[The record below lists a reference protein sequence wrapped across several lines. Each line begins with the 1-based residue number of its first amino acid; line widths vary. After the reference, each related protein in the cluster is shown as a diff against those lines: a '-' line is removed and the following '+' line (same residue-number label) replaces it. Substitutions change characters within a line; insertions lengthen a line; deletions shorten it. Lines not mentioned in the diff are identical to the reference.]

1 VLLAIKGLNHG
12 GAERLVVDSAR
23 AGDHHRFRYE
33 VAFVLAGSDALV
45 GELDAAS
52 IPVTNL
58 GAGHSLDLRWIVGFR
73 RLLVNGRYAV
83 VHFHL
88 PYTAAVGRLVV
99 LSLPRHLRPITLYT
113 EHCLWNK
120 VSPLVKMLNRAT
132 VRRDGALIAVS
143 EAAKSSLPRGPRDM
157 ARVVVHGIDPATA
170 RQVVADRESVRAQIR
185 KELAVPD
192 GDLLVITVANLRSEK
207 GYDVLLDV
215 AHQAGLRGLP
225 LRFAAAGQ
233 GDLEEELAERH
244 QALGLGER
252 FRLLGHRRDAL
263 ALLAAA
269 DIVVLPSHQDGLPVV
284 LMEALSVGA
293 TVVVTEVGG
302 APEVITTGVNGIL
315 VPPGDPTA
323 LVDALAL
330 LSADADLRLR
340 LGRTAFDQSGAFDGS
355 DAFDV
360 ARASREIEGLY
371 EELIAGGRRAGAGA

>member
-1 VLLAIKGLNHG
+1 
-12 GAERLVVDSAR
+12 
-23 AGDHHRFRYE
+23 
-33 VAFVLAGSDALV
+33 
-45 GELDAAS
+45 
-52 IPVTNL
+52 
-58 GAGHSLDLRWIVGFR
+58 
-73 RLLVNGRYAV
+73 
-83 VHFHL
+83 
-88 PYTAAVGRLVV
+88 
-99 LSLPRHLRPITLYT
+99 
-113 EHCLWNK
+113 
-120 VSPLVKMLNRAT
+120 M
-132 VRRDGALIAVS
+132 
-143 EAAKSSLPRGPRDM
+143 
-157 ARVVVHGIDPATA
+157 VVHGIDPATA

-185 KELAVPD
+185 EELAVPD

-215 AHQAGLRGLP
+215 VHQAGLRGLP
-225 LRFAAAGQ
+225 LRFAAAGR
-233 GDLEEELAERH
+233 GDLEEELVERH
-244 QALGLGER
+244 QALGLGDR

-315 VPPGDPTA
+315 VPPADPTA

-371 EELIAGGRRAGAGA
+371 EELIAGGRRAAAEA